1 MKKSKKISKTLII
14 HGNICKNTNSKGI
27 KQEICSGMV
36 VKVKEEKK
44 YVKRLKMVTS
54 NIWYIIALIAVC
66 TAVIMLIVNW
76 SKTLAALAKAIK
88 VLMPFIVGFLF
99 AYLMIPVIRLFQR
112 LFDHIAKGRG
122 MKLKKVFAMLVSYIL
137 VLGAITTIIIFVAP
151 QIAQSVRELVKTV
164 QNGYGYIK
172 NNPDS
177 FLDFIPGV
185 NTMDIMEGL
194 KNNINDIAVHTSSKV
209 FPYIYSIF
217 SSTFVLAY
225 DIFFGLVISIYM
237 AWEKD
242 VLAAGLRRLVY
253 AFVPEKKSKRTWEI
267 ILNCNRIFNGF
278 LLGKAIDSLIIGII
292 TFIAMTI
299 FGFPYPVLLSVIVC
313 ITNMIPYFGPIIGA
327 IPGCAIYLFI
337 DPMLVLWFAI
347 LILAVQQ
354 FDGWILGPWILG
366 DQTGI
371 KPLTVILGITV
382 GGAYFG
388 VIGMFLGV
396 PTAAV
401 LQYLGGELVKHRFA
415 KKGIE
420 DPMLRWKKNRKN
432 KTIGTTEND
441 L

>member
-1 MKKSKKISKTLII
+1 
-14 HGNICKNTNSKGI
+14 
-27 KQEICSGMV
+27 MV
-36 VKVKEEKK
+36 DYVKEEKK
-44 YVKRLKMVTS
+44 YVKRLKMVVS
-54 NIWYIIALIAVC
+54 NIWYIIALVAIC

-76 SKTLAALAKAIK
+76 PKTLNALGKAFK
-88 VLMPFIVGFLF
+88 VIMPFIIGFLF
-99 AYLMIPVIRLFQR
+99 AYLMIPVIRMFQR
-112 LFDHIAKGRG
+112 LLDHIAKGKG
-122 MKLKKVFAMLVSYIL
+122 KKLKKILAMLISYIL
-137 VLGAITTIIIFVAP
+137 VLGAIAVIIIFVAP
-151 QIAQSVRELVKTV
+151 QIAQSVNELIKTV
-164 QNGYGYIK
+164 QHGYAYIK

-242 VLAAGLRRLVY
+242 TLARGLHRIVHALI
-253 AFVPEKKSKRTWEI
+253 PEKHAEKTWKT

-278 LLGKAIDSLIIGII
+278 LLGKVIDSLIIGII
-292 TFIAMTI
+292 TFIAMTV

-337 DPMLVLWFAI
+337 DPMLVLWFAL
-347 LILAVQQ
+347 LILAIQQ
-354 FDGWILGPWILG
+354 FDGWVLGPWILG

-388 VIGMFLGV
+388 VMGMFLGV
-396 PTAAV
+396 PTVAV
-401 LQYLGGELVKHRFA
+401 LQYLGGELIRSRYK
-415 KKGIE
+415 KKGIPDPKDRRIVDPGESTKE
-420 DPMLRWKKNRKN
+420 DGGSQDQKKSK
-432 KTIGTTEND
+432 KEKE
-441 L
+441 

>member
-1 MKKSKKISKTLII
+1 M
-14 HGNICKNTNSKGI
+14 
-27 KQEICSGMV
+27 
-36 VKVKEEKK
+36 KEEKK
-44 YVKRLKMVTS
+44 YVKRLKMVVS
-54 NIWYIIALIAVC
+54 NVWYIIALVAVC

-76 SKTLAALAKAIK
+76 SGTLAALGKAFK
-88 VLMPFIVGFLF
+88 VLMPFIIGFIF
-99 AYLMIPVIRLFQR
+99 AYLMIPIIRLFER
-112 LFDHIAKGRG
+112 LFNNIARGRG
-122 MKLKKVFAMLVSYIL
+122 LKIKKVIAMIISYVL
-137 VLGAITTIIIFVAP
+137 VLGFITMIVLFVAP

-164 QNGYGYIK
+164 QNGYAYIK
-172 NNPDS
+172 RNPDS

-185 NTMDIMEGL
+185 NTADVMGSL
-194 KNNINDIAVHTSSKV
+194 KDNINDIAVHTSSKV
-209 FPYIYSIF
+209 LPHLYSIF
-217 SSTFVLAY
+217 TSTFVIAY

-242 VLAAGLRRLVY
+242 ALARGFRRLIY
-253 AFVPEKKSKRTWEI
+253 AFVSEKRAKKTWEI

-278 LLGKAIDSLIIGII
+278 LVGKAIDSLIIGII

-337 DPMLVLWFAI
+337 DPTLVLWFAI

-388 VIGMFLGV
+388 VLGMFLGV

-401 LQYLGGELVKHRFA
+401 LQYLGGELIRYRFA
-415 KKGIE
+415 RKGVEDPKIHWLNKKEKRAVTEVIE
-420 DPMLRWKKNRKN
+420 DQTVESKKKNN
-432 KTIGTTEND
+432 
-441 L
+441 

>member
-1 MKKSKKISKTLII
+1 M
-14 HGNICKNTNSKGI
+14 
-27 KQEICSGMV
+27 
-36 VKVKEEKK
+36 KEEKK
-44 YVKRLKMVTS
+44 YLKRLKMVVS
-54 NIWYIIALIAVC
+54 NIWYIIALIAIC

-76 SKTLAALAKAIK
+76 SKTLAALGKAFQ
-88 VLMPFIVGFLF
+88 VLMPFIIGFLF
-99 AYLMIPVIRLFQR
+99 AYLMIPIIRMFRNL
-112 LFDHIAKGRG
+112 LDHIAKGKA
-122 MKLKKVFAMLVSYIL
+122 MKLKKVIAMLISYIL
-137 VLGAITTIIIFVAP
+137 VLGAITIIIIFVAP

-172 NNPDS
+172 DNPDT
-177 FLDFIPGV
+177 FLDWIPGV
-185 NTMDIMEGL
+185 STMDIMEGL
-194 KNNINDIAVHTSSKV
+194 KNNINDIAVHTSSKI

-225 DIFFGLVISIYM
+225 DVFFGLVISIYM

-242 VLAAGLRRLVY
+242 TLARGLCRLVH
-253 AFVPEKKSKRTWEI
+253 AFVPEKKAKKTWDI
-267 ILNCNRIFNGF
+267 LLNCNRIFNGF

-292 TFIAMTI
+292 TFIAMTV

-337 DPMLVLWFAI
+337 DPMLVLWFAL

-388 VIGMFLGV
+388 VLGMFLGV

-401 LQYLGGELVKHRFA
+401 LQYLGGELVKHRFK
-415 KKGIE
+415 KKGMD
-420 DPMLRWKKNRKN
+420 DPKDRWEKHKREKLLESA
-432 KTIGTTEND
+432 ENGK
-441 L
+441 